1 MKTVTKTN
9 VLICGIAALLLLG
22 TVLATLPFK
31 NTIIHGLWTFINER
45 GIFPYLSI
53 YSGYINILAL
63 VLVWRGNKKRESTA
77 KLRLPPILD
86 HGATNLR

>member
-63 VLVWRGNKKRESTA
+63 VLVWRGNKKENQQLNCAYPQS
-77 KLRLPPILD
+77 
-86 HGATNLR
+86 